1 MTRFVAVDIAEGTV
15 QLFQRDLNPAFDVGN
30 IIPAQ
35 HNQRAMAGAAF
46 GVARKLN
53 ADHFGVGGFDRFIGG
68 HDVRPGAGAGA
79 EDADR
84 AIAFFE
90 LHRLQ
95 QRGIHVGD
103 DQPEG
108 VANGGPD
115 KFR

>member
-1 MTRFVAVDIAEGTV
+1 
-15 QLFQRDLNPAFDVGN
+15 
-30 IIPAQ
+30 
-35 HNQRAMAGAAF
+35 MACAAF

-68 HDVRPGAGAGA
+68 HNVRPGAGART

-84 AIAFFE
+84 AIAFFK
-90 LHRLQ
+90 LHGFQ
-95 QRGIHVGD
+95 QCGIHVGD